1 MNFSQLHER
10 LRAELLRRIEKGT
23 LTRASIAR
31 LAGVSQPHISNFLN
45 GKTRLSL
52 ETCDRIL
59 TALHLSVEQ
68 LFRPRA
74 EPAPAD
80 PAYTEFPL
88 FNADELADA
97 DFLVSRGLPLTLPLD
112 RYVPTTPLVKR
123 QARQRFA
130 ALFLDLV
137 HTDPMH
143 PVLLPGDIVL
153 VDRHAIV
160 VARAEPAPPGAHMP
174 VYAVQPARGITLFR
188 HVVPEP
194 ARGLFLLQPGNGRFP
209 AQTVPLARP
218 DSANSPILAR
228 VLGVIRLQQFQ
239 LL

>member
-23 LTRASIAR
+23 LTRAS
-31 LAGVSQPHISNFLN
+31 LAQLSGVSQPHISNFLN
-45 GKTRLSL
+45 GKTRLSF
-52 ETCDRIL
+52 ETCDRLL

-80 PAYTEFPL
+80 PVYTEFPL

-97 DFLVSRGLPLTLPLD
+97 DFLVSRGLPIKLPID
-112 RYVPTTPLVKR
+112 RFLPTRSLVR
-123 QARQRFA
+123 RFAGQRFA
-130 ALFLDLV
+130 ALILNPV
-137 HTDPMH
+137 HADPMH
-143 PVLLPGDIVL
+143 PVLLPGDLAL

-160 VARAEPAPPGAHMP
+160 VARAEPAPPGAHLP
-174 VYAVQPARGITLFR
+174 VYAVQPARGTTLFR

-209 AQTVPLARP
+209 AQTVPLVRP
-218 DSANSPILAR
+218 DNANSPILAR